1 MFCARTKEYLSKKN
15 IRFEEKDV
23 SSDDSALAE
32 LQQLGFMTTPVTT
45 IGDAIIIGFDTAKID
60 VALNEPTHE

>member
-15 IRFEEKDV
+15 IHFEEKDA

-32 LQQLGFMTTPVTT
+32 LQKIGFMATPVTV
-45 IGDAIIIGFDTAKID
+45 IDDLVIVGYDTAKID
-60 VALNEPTHE
+60 AALND